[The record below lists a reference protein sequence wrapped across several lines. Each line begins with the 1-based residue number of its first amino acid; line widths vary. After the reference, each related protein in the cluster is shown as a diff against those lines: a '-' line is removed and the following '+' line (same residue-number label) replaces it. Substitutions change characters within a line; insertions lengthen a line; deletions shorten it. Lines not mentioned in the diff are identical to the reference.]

1 MAKWPASSAKV
12 IERLLRE
19 NEELR
24 ERLLVL
30 EQTISRQIGR
40 EVRVKLEAEEARL
53 IEKLAWITM
62 KRLLIPALL
71 LLTTDLSQHQ
81 KELLTALVSL
91 AVLPAQTPF

>member
-40 EVRVKLEAEEARL
+40 EARVKLEAKEARL
-53 IEKLAWITM
+53 TEKLAW
-62 KRLLIPALL
+62 
-71 LLTTDLSQHQ
+71 
-81 KELLTALVSL
+81 
-91 AVLPAQTPF
+91 